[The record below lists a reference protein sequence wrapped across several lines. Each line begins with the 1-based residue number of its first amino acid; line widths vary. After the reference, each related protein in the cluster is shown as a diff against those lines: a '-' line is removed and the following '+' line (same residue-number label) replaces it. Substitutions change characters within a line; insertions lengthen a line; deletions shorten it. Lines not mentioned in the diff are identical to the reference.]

1 MNRDNGD
8 SVSQDPRSIAVA
20 YFEVWKTNDFATFR
34 SLLVDDVKFSG
45 PLAELDNA
53 EDCVKG
59 IEGMSKIKTDI
70 VIGKVFVDGSDVLT
84 WFDLHTRIAEPVPT
98 ANWTHVENGKI
109 TEIKV
114 AFDAR
119 ELAPPS

>member
-1 MNRDNGD
+1 MDQGNRMTM
-8 SVSQDPRSIAVA
+8 SQDPKSVA
-20 YFEVWKTNDFATFR
+20 AGYFESWKANDFATFR
-34 SLLVDDVKFSG
+34 SLLADDVKFSG

-84 WFDLHTRIAEPVPT
+84 WFDLHTRIADPVAT
-98 ANWTHVENGKI
+98 ANWTHVEDGKI
-109 TEIKV
+109 TP
-114 AFDAR
+114 R
-119 ELAPPS
+119 